1 MRVELNGLEFHV
13 EIEGAGPPLLL
24 LHGFTGRVRSWG
36 GIAPSLAES
45 AQLIAIDLIG
55 HGQSAA
61 PPDSARYTLEWCAR
75 DLASLLDELRLTR
88 VDVLGY
94 SMGGRAAL
102 HFAVTA
108 PDRVNRLILESAS
121 PGIEDAAERAH
132 RRASDA
138 ALAQR
143 ILDSGIVAF
152 VAEWEQ
158 QPLLALQPHVPE
170 AVRARHH
177 LERLRNDPTGLAN
190 SLRGMGTG
198 QQEALWAQLAGLAV
212 PVHLIVGE
220 CDERYVA
227 VAQRMAALLPRAV
240 LAVVHEAGHTV
251 HVDQPGQFASVVR
264 QALTNPGQPAK
275 DRVTPA
281 DFPLSRN

>member
-1 MRVELNGLEFHV
+1 MRLELNGLEFHV

-24 LHGFTGRVRSWG
+24 LHGFTGSVRSWD
-36 GIAPSLAES
+36 GIAPSLTAS

-55 HGQSAA
+55 HGQSAT
-61 PPDSARYTLEWCAR
+61 PPDPARYTLEWCAR
-75 DLASLLDELRLTR
+75 DLASLLDTLHLTR

-108 PDRVNRLILESAS
+108 PERVNRLILESAS
-121 PGIEDAAERAH
+121 PGIEDGAERAH

-143 ILDSGIVAF
+143 ILNSGIVAF

-158 QPLLALQPHVPE
+158 QPLLTLQPDVPQ

-177 LERLRNDPTGLAN
+177 LQRLHNDPTGLAN

-198 QQEALWAQLAGLAV
+198 QQQALWARLAKLAV
-212 PVHLIVGE
+212 PVQLIVGE
-220 CDERYVA
+220 RDARYEA
-227 VAQRMAALLPRAV
+227 VAQRMAALLPRGMI
-240 LAVVHEAGHTV
+240 AVVQEAGHTV
-251 HVDQPGQFASVVR
+251 HVDQPRQFTRVVQ
-264 QALTNPGQPAK
+264 QALTGRLKTPAQPA
-275 DRVTPA
+275 
-281 DFPLSRN
+281 